1 MADENTPGG
10 APARSASENIHEVT
24 QASKELFAAGER
36 LSSNLSE
43 LEEHVKHAFDWKLK
57 EHALLIAG
65 IGIAG
70 FALCWR
76 LAKR

>member
-1 MADENTPGG
+1 MAEENTP
-10 APARSASENIHEVT
+10 ADASSRSASENIHEVT
-24 QASKELFAAGER
+24 QASKDLFAAGER

-57 EHALLIAG
+57 DHVLLITG